1 MYCTDRNYTTDVVT
15 YLSQW
20 PGDDYVDIMGYD
32 DYSIGSSYENIPVTI
47 DRARVVSAA
56 AEAHGK
62 VAMLC
67 ETMKAATDATNY
79 QDIIFQDF
87 AMPIVTD
94 PQVHLSIYQVW
105 GGADNT
111 ALRKES
117 FKKWYNSDITI
128 FDR

>member
-1 MYCTDRNYTTDVVT
+1 
-15 YLSQW
+15 
-20 PGDDYVDIMGYD
+20 
-32 DYSIGSSYENIPVTI
+32 
-47 DRARVVSAA
+47 
-56 AEAHGK
+56 
-62 VAMLC
+62 
-67 ETMKAATDATNY
+67 
-79 QDIIFQDF
+79 
-87 AMPIVTD
+87 MPIVTD